1 MLFRACRSAPR
12 LFRHLGLIATLATL
26 LLTSLIPATTPAAL
40 AADPV
45 LVGAGDIATCSGDD
59 DEATA
64 ALLDTIDGTVF
75 TTGDN
80 AYNRGTDAEFANCYD
95 PSWGRH
101 KARTYPV
108 PGNHDYATRG
118 AAAYFAYFG
127 ERAGDPAKGYYSFNL
142 DAWHVIAL
150 NSNCRDVG
158 GCDAGSPQEQWLR
171 ADLAAHPARCTVAMW
186 HHPRFSSGK
195 HGNDDRMQAFWQ
207 ALYEAGADVVLNGHI
222 HSYERFVLQDAVGNA
237 DPRGIREFVAGT
249 GGREM
254 YPFEVPPGVNS
265 VVRDASTRGVIKLTL
280 HPTSYDWEFIPVAGG
295 TFRDSGKGTCVSAST
310 KAYLPLVHTSR
321 R

>member
-1 MLFRACRSAPR
+1 MPPHSSISLSGVLAR
-12 LFRHLGLIATLATL
+12 LSIVLPL
-26 LLTSLIPATTPAAL
+26 LLITLIRGAVPVAQ

-45 LVGAGDIATCSGDD
+45 LVGAGDIGTCPSNN

-64 ALLDTIDGTVF
+64 KLLDTIGGTVVAL
-75 TTGDN
+75 GDN
-80 AYNRGTDAEFANCYD
+80 AYPNGSSTDFLNCYQ
-95 PSWGRH
+95 PTWGRH

-108 PGNHDYATRG
+108 AGNHEYITPG
-118 AAAYFAYFG
+118 AAGYFG
-127 ERAGDPAKGYYSFNL
+127 YFGARAGDPTKGYYSFNL
-142 DAWHVIAL
+142 GAWHVIAL
-150 NSNCRDVG
+150 NSNCGDVG

-310 KAYLPLVHTSR
+310 KAYLPLVHTSHR
-321 R
+321 